1 MSTKRSVSRSTA
13 TLEKDPSARTPKKDR
28 SGLCSFTF
36 ADGRQCRMLRL
47 SGASHLCSFHAQ
59 KEAQSRTA
67 AQAGE
72 AISSFLT
79 EDYLSACDLTSV
91 LSRVFFGFARG
102 QVKRKT
108 ATTLAYLGQTLLQ
121 SIPLA
126 QHEYINA
133 FGITSWRQTVASS
146 FPDPSRN
153 EEPVP
158 EPTTPPQPSRC
169 IDHHF
174 LARC

>member
-1 MSTKRSVSRSTA
+1 MSTKRSVGRLTA
-13 TLEKDPSARTPKKDR
+13 THNTARPARTPKKDR

-47 SGASHLCSFHAQ
+47 SGPSQLCSFHAQ
-59 KEAQSRTA
+59 KEAQSRA
-67 AQAGE
+67 SAQAGE

-79 EDYLSACDLTSV
+79 EDYLSACDLTSA
-91 LSRVFFGFARG
+91 LSRVFYGVARG
-102 QVKRKT
+102 QVNRKT
-108 ATTLAYLGQTLLQ
+108 AATLAYLGQTLLQ

-133 FGITSWRQTVASS
+133 FGTTSWRQTVASS
-146 FPDPSRN
+146 FPAPSSN

-158 EPTTPPQPSRC
+158 EPTTPPPTPPKSE
-169 IDHHF
+169 
-174 LARC
+174 